1 MAKRPKLNK
10 GPPKAA
16 SDEVGTR
23 GIHEL
28 DRFSHADLDR
38 WNRLSKSLDILH
50 SELYY
55 GFESQRSAFRQ
66 ELIEALL
73 VPEQK
78 PFEFEN
84 WCRIIP
90 YRFALSP
97 LSPEGSMH
105 GVGGRFNVGR
115 DIPSDVRSA
124 WPALYLAC
132 DVETARR
139 EKFGISR
146 VSGTHGL
153 SAEDLALMPPASLVE
168 VRVSGCIEKV
178 FDLTD
183 LPSLAP
189 FCKLLARFKMPTRA
203 EDAARKLH
211 IDRGKVRMVRTPRQ
225 LQKVVMNPSWRAW
238 PVQFEVPAHGQILA
252 SILIAAGYE
261 AIKYPSAK
269 SGQDCLAVFP
279 QNIYSS
285 KTWIEVA
292 DQIPPMA
299 THTRIDMHSGKVEI
313 DGGI

>member
-1 MAKRPKLNK
+1 MAKRPKVSK
-10 GPPKAA
+10 GPPSTG
-16 SDEVGTR
+16 SDLIGTT
-23 GIHEL
+23 GLCEL
-28 DRFSHADLDR
+28 ERFSNADLDR

-55 GFESQRSAFRQ
+55 GFESQRSAYRQ

-73 VPEQK
+73 APGFR

-97 LSPEGSMH
+97 LSAEGSLN

-115 DIPSDVRSA
+115 DIPSDVRGA

-139 EKFGISR
+139 EKFGIAR
-146 VSGTHGL
+146 PAGAHGL
-153 SAEDLALMPPASLVE
+153 TAEELALMPANSVVE
-168 VRVSGCIEKV
+168 IRVSGRIEKV

-189 FCKLLARFKMPTRA
+189 FCKLLARFKMPHRA

-225 LQKVVMNPSWRAW
+225 LQTVIMNPSWRAW

-252 SILIAAGYE
+252 SLLIAAGYE
-261 AIKYPSAK
+261 AVRYPSAK

-279 QNIYSS
+279 HNIYSAD
-285 KTWIEVA
+285 TWLAVA
-292 DQIPPMA
+292 DATPPEA
-299 THTRIDMHSGKVEI
+299 THTRLDMHTNPTEI
-313 DGGI
+313 EDGY

>member
-1 MAKRPKLNK
+1 MAKRHSTRK
-10 GPPKAA
+10 GPPSIG
-16 SDEVGTR
+16 SDLIGTT
-23 GIHEL
+23 GVCEL
-28 DRFSHADLDR
+28 ERFSNTDLER
-38 WNRLSKSLDILH
+38 WNRLSKLLDVLH
-50 SELYY
+50 STLYY
-55 GFESQRSAFRQ
+55 DFESQRSAYRH

-73 VPEQK
+73 APGLK

-97 LSPEGSMH
+97 LSAEGSMH

-115 DIPSDVRSA
+115 DIPSDVRGA

-139 EKFGISR
+139 EKFGITR
-146 VSGTHGL
+146 PAGNHGL
-153 SAEDLALMPPASLVE
+153 SAEELALMPPNSLVE
-168 VRVSGCIEKV
+168 VRVNGYIEKV

-189 FCKLLARFKMPTRA
+189 FCKLLARFKMPHRA

-225 LQKVVMNPSWRAW
+225 LQTVVMNPSWRAW

-252 SILIAAGYE
+252 SLLIAAGYE
-261 AIKYPSAK
+261 AVRYPSAK

-279 QNIYSS
+279 HNIYSAE
-285 KTWIEVA
+285 TWVAVA
-292 DQIPPMA
+292 DASPEEA
-299 THTRIDMHSGKVEI
+299 THTRIDMHNSHVEI
-313 DGGI
+313 DGCY